1 MAERA
6 EGGGKSPERC
16 MLQPGL
22 HSEPLLGS
30 GGPGLLR
37 AWLLD
42 SLLSENRGGPDSREK
57 PVGGALCPWS
67 WESHRTVPRL
77 GIVVGCGSCTGA
89 AGAGLDL
96 GH

>member
-57 PVGGALCPWS
+57 PVGGHSVL
-67 WESHRTVPRL
+67 
-77 GIVVGCGSCTGA
+77 
-89 AGAGLDL
+89 GAGSPTGQCLDL
-96 GH
+96 A